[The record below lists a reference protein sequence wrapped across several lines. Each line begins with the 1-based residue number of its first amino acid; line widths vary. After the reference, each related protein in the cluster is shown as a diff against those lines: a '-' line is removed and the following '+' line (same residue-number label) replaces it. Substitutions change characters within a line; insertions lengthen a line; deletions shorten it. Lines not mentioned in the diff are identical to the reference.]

1 MQENDAV
8 SYTKSDYW
16 TKICRNFTTAKAY
29 SRYAVYLFFILLDFR
44 LASHRIIKS
53 RTRYACNI
61 VTNRT
66 VQFLLFCKKY
76 DVTAIVVF
84 TSPYTYTYTHTHTQR
99 TFFRDYPGQPVPE
112 R

>member
-16 TKICRNFTTAKAY
+16 TKICRNFATAKAY

-66 VQFLLFCKKY
+66 VQFLLF
-76 DVTAIVVF
+76 
-84 TSPYTYTYTHTHTQR
+84 
-99 TFFRDYPGQPVPE
+99 
-112 R
+112 